1 MKLEEL
7 PVPSMIIQPL
17 VENAIIHGLDNLAEG
32 GVIVVEVKEIRG
44 GVQIKVCDNG
54 AGFSADRLALVRRE
68 LVSHVRED
76 DGKSIGLRN
85 VNDRLVLLY
94 GESSA
99 LVIASE
105 PGSGACITFVIPGG
119 ELHCL
124 K

>member
-1 MKLEEL
+1 
-7 PVPSMIIQPL
+7 MIIQPL
-17 VENAIIHGLDNLAEG
+17 VENAIIHGLDHRAEG

-44 GVQIKVCDNG
+44 GVRIKVCDNG
-54 AGFSADRLALVRRE
+54 AGFSADRLTLVRRE
-68 LVSHVRED
+68 LVSPIKEEE
-76 DGKSIGLRN
+76 GKSIGLRN

-99 LVIASE
+99 LVIESE